1 MCGAFR
7 YVPDHGPKGMAVG
20 LILLV
25 AGVLLLLLTTAA
37 LYWVSRLLLL

>member
-1 MCGAFR
+1 MFPNMDR
-7 YVPDHGPKGMAVG
+7 REWPWG

-25 AGVLLLLLTTAA
+25 AGVLLLLLTTAP